1 MPSGEMKKAI
11 LTAVVPVKHFDNNR
25 DTLQVLFSRCK
36 NLSINLVIVL
46 DSDNKDEF
54 SKLESLVLHSQ
65 NFSIKV
71 MQKEFNSPG
80 LTRNAGIDLST
91 TEWLAFWDADDFPEP
106 SEYLEMIRVSDAAQ
120 THLCVGSYATLDFKS
135 DVVVQRPIN
144 VTHKYEWLVN
154 PGLWRCVFRANYL
167 NDVKF
172 TALRMGEDIQFLA
185 EFISLLNDWS
195 FYEPVVYHYVINR
208 NGQATSKKPSTEELL
223 TAFSKLV
230 EISGNRSGKSF
241 ALSMIICSRLATL
254 AKNPR
259 TYFGAVRI
267 LGAGF
272 LSGKLRAKTFTAA
285 LARVISLKLR
295 QKGA

>member
-1 MPSGEMKKAI
+1 MNENI
-11 LTAVVPVKHFDNNR
+11 LTAIVPVVHPSLHAETLTSILNR
-25 DTLQVLFSRCK
+25 TRELPIKLVL
-36 NLSINLVIVL
+36 VL
-46 DSDNKDEF
+46 DSKDASDLAVINQFIRDSRNTRVELK
-54 SKLESLVLHSQ
+54 SG
-65 NFSIKV
+65 NFS
-71 MQKEFNSPG
+71 SAG
-80 LTRNAGIDLST
+80 LARNAGLENIST
-91 TEWLAFWDADDFPEP
+91 LWLAFWDADDFPEP
-106 SEYLEMIRVSDAAQ
+106 SEYLEMIRVSDSAQ

-144 VTHKYEWLVN
+144 VIHKYEWLVN
-154 PGLWRCVFRANYL
+154 PGLWRCVFRAKYL

-223 TAFSKLV
+223 TALSKLV
-230 EISGNRSGKSF
+230 EVSGNRSGKSF

-259 TYFGAVRI
+259 TYLGAVRI